1 MCPVRPVS
9 QQKMT
14 PLMNTNSQNVWLAH
28 ASVSVH
34 CHAHA
39 TTGKA
44 NTPVHLYLVVG
55 KWFITLDICV
65 YLLLFDECKER
76 RKILGSATGQR
87 CFSQKKNTFAGIC
100 VQQTDSLMSAK
111 GLWGDNCSSK
121 RLHESLAQIFYLS
134 LLQHADRSSTF
145 DGNTVLYYRERRTL
159 AEVKSPHFGSFS
171 FLI

>member
-121 RLHESLAQIFYLS
+121 RLHESLAQIFISVSCSMLTGA
-134 LLQHADRSSTF
+134 LLLMATLCCIT
-145 DGNTVLYYRERRTL
+145 GREGHWL
-159 AEVKSPHFGSFS
+159 K
-171 FLI
+171 